1 MLHQTPKTM
10 CSKKNQDKFLFY
22 HKIFSSYKWTMHEFF
37 FLQNP
42 PSLKNLQY
50 IMEFLLPEITLISCN
65 EVLMNQ
71 NSTNEWNFSFLQAPG
86 PTPIVSGLSCLA
98 AIIFLR
104 CFRKLFVALVPVWF
118 GFPKAWI
125 WNIPTW
131 IALPNLSRR
140 MKHASAFFPKWAIFV
155 ALMSFTWSCPT
166 FHVDG

>member
-1 MLHQTPKTM
+1 M
-10 CSKKNQDKFLFY
+10 CFKESQDKFLFY
-22 HKIFSSYKWTMHEFF
+22 HKIFSSYKWTMREIFF
-37 FLQNP
+37 FQKP

-65 EVLMNQ
+65 EVPMNQ

-131 IALPNLSRR
+131 IALANLSRR